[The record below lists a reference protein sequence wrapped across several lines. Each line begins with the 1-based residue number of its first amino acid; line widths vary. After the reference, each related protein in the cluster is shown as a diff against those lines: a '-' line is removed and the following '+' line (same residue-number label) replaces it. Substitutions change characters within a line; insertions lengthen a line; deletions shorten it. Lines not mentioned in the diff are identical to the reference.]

1 VAFFV
6 FWTRSTKHEA
16 RNIEHRAPNI
26 NHPTP
31 SIKTMNTT
39 THIIATAN
47 QATARIA
54 YKTNE
59 VCAIYPITPSS
70 EMSEL
75 VEEWSA
81 AQQKNTFG
89 GVPSVFEMQSEAGVA
104 GALHG
109 ALQTGSL
116 ATTFTASQGL
126 LLMIPNMYK
135 IAGELT
141 PNVIHVASRSVATHA
156 LSVFGDHSD
165 IMAARTTGYAFLG
178 GASVQEAQD
187 FALISQAA
195 TLESRIPFVHFF
207 DGFRT
212 SHETAKI
219 EGISDAIINKM
230 MDKDL
235 ITAQRDR
242 GLNPNAPVLRGTS
255 QGPDVFFQSR
265 EVVNSYYDA
274 CPEIVQKQ
282 MDKFAELTGRQYK
295 LFDYV
300 GHTEAEQVI
309 IAMASATETIEET
322 VNYLNTQGEKVG
334 LIKVRLFRPFSTKHL
349 LEALPKSCK
358 SIAVLDRTKEPGST
372 GEPLYLDIVQS
383 LMSVTDTYSAL
394 PKIVGGRYG
403 LSSKEL
409 NPGMVKAVFENL
421 KSEAPKN
428 NFTIG
433 INDDKTNLSLPYVN
447 DIQLQDDNFQ
457 ILLYETKSETSCAS
471 FNALLQTIVNQKYAQ
486 GYFEID
492 YKKSGSRFVSN
503 LRIGKQP
510 IKAPYLISN
519 ADVVGCDSVDFLEN
533 DNVMERIK
541 TNGKLFVQTTLSA
554 SEFWASI
561 SLEKQNKILL
571 KNIQLFTV
579 NGNAI
584 LGNYVIGDKVISG
597 LHACVLALQEEF
609 FIAEDLK
616 ILQESIAVVDTSI
629 IEAASADSI
638 EMDAKF
644 IDSLLGKLMIG
655 QGNELPVSA
664 LPADGTYETDTAK
677 FNIRNTGNFSPEW
690 DADACTQCGA
700 CSMACPQGAI
710 RIKAYDDS
718 YLQNAPEGFQSVK
731 SIETGPDSY
740 REEIDLLNYTV
751 QVNPEQCTSCNNCV
765 DACPA
770 KALIMKDKSR
780 KGGTDSRP
788 RLPDGQVRGNDE
800 ENWSHFESIP
810 EFDRTKIDTT
820 KVSQQ
825 QLQEPLFKY
834 SIGVDGCGEAPYL
847 KLISQ
852 LFGDRMLV
860 ANATG
865 ASSIFGGALPSTPWA
880 KNSEGRGP
888 AWSNSLFEDNAEF
901 GLGYRLSLDQQEQ
914 QAKIVL
920 RNLLPELDFDLV
932 HDILTAAQN
941 TEKQI
946 QEQRQRVEKLKAHL
960 TTVAKAEA
968 QLLLSI
974 ADSLVKQSVWIVGG
988 DGWAYD
994 IGYGG
999 LDHVAASGKNVNI
1012 LVLDNEVYSN
1022 TGGQMS
1028 KATPFG
1034 ASAKFAANG
1043 KQKQKKDLGR
1053 LMMSYDDVYVAQVAI
1068 GANQEQTL
1076 KALREAESYDGPSI
1090 IIAYCHSPVH
1100 GIDMQHPS
1108 QYHKA
1113 AVASGQ
1119 WLLYRNDPRKSE
1131 EGLNPLE
1138 LDSSE
1143 PTIPIEDYLQMEKR
1157 FAKLFEAD
1165 RESFNILIPQLQ
1177 NQVYQKFNTYLSMAL
1192 SDVPYQ
1198 GTLNNAIKFIQPNKK
1213 IINPPIVEKFRQT

>member
-1 VAFFV
+1 
-6 FWTRSTKHEA
+6 
-16 RNIEHRAPNI
+16 
-26 NHPTP
+26 
-31 SIKTMNTT
+31 MNTT
-39 THIIATAN
+39 STHIITTAN
-47 QATARIA
+47 QATANIA

-81 AQQKNTFG
+81 AQQKNSFG
-89 GVPSVFEMQSEAGVA
+89 SVPSVFEMQSEAGVA

-109 ALQTGSL
+109 ALHTGSL

-126 LLMIPNMYK
+126 LLMLPNMYK

-141 PNVIHVASRSVATHA
+141 PNVIHVATRSVATHA

-165 IMAARTTGYAFLG
+165 IMAARSTGYAFLG

-212 SHETAKI
+212 SHETSKI
-219 EGISDAIINKM
+219 QNISDAVISEM
-230 MDKDL
+230 MDMDL
-235 ITAQRDR
+235 IAAHRNR
-242 GLNPNAPVLRGTS
+242 GLNSNTPVLRGTS

-265 EVVNSYYDA
+265 EAVNSYYDA
-274 CPEIVQKQ
+274 CPEIVQNQ
-282 MDKFAELTGRQYK
+282 MDKFATLTGRQYR

-300 GHTEAEQVI
+300 GHSQAEQII

-334 LIKVRLFRPFSTKHL
+334 LIKVRLFRPFSTEHV

-358 SIAVLDRTKEPGST
+358 SIAVLDRTKEPGSS
-372 GEPLYLDIVQS
+372 GEPLYLDIVNS
-383 LMSVTDTYSAL
+383 IKSVTDTYANL
-394 PKIVGGRYG
+394 QIVGGRYG

-409 NPGMVKAVFENL
+409 NPNMVKAVFDNL
-421 KSEAPKN
+421 KLENPKN

-433 INDDKTNLSLPYVN
+433 INDDVTNLSLPFAN
-447 DIQLQDDNFQ
+447 DLQLQNENLQ
-457 ILLYETKSETSCAS
+457 ILCYEIKSEASCSS
-471 FNALLQTIVNQKYAQ
+471 FNNALQLIGSEQYVQSYS
-486 GYFEID
+486 EID
-492 YKKSGSRFVSN
+492 YKKSDSRFVSN
-503 LRIGKQP
+503 LRVGKQP

-519 ADVVGCDSVDFLEN
+519 ADFIACDSVDFLEN
-533 DNVMERIK
+533 DNVLERIK
-541 TNGKLFVQTTLSA
+541 TDGKLLVQTTLSTD
-554 SEFWASI
+554 EFWSSI
-561 SLEKQNKILL
+561 SLEKQNEILL
-571 KNIQLFTV
+571 KSIQLFTV

-584 LGNYVIGDKVISG
+584 FGNYVIGDKIVSG
-597 LHACVLALQEEF
+597 LHSCVLAMQEEF
-609 FIAEDLK
+609 FIAEDLE
-616 ILQESIAVVDTSI
+616 ILQESIATVDTSI
-629 IEAASADSI
+629 IEAAST
-638 EMDAKF
+638 EMDAEF
-644 IDSLLGKLMIG
+644 IDSLLGKLMVG
-655 QGNELPVSA
+655 RGDELPVSA
-664 LPADGTYETDTAK
+664 LPADGTYETDMAK
-677 FNIRNTGNFSPEW
+677 FNIRNSGNLLPEW
-690 DADACTQCGA
+690 DTDACTQCGA

-718 YLQNAPEGFQSVK
+718 YLENAPEGFQTVK
-731 SIETGPDSY
+731 AIEEDFQ
-740 REEIDLLNYTV
+740 IDLLNYTV

-770 KALIMKDKSR
+770 KALVMKSKSS
-780 KGGTDSRP
+780 KAGT
-788 RLPDGQVRGNDE
+788 E
-800 ENWSHFESIP
+800 KENWKHFKSIP
-810 EFDRTKIDTT
+810 EFDRTKLDTT

-847 KLISQ
+847 KLLSQ

-865 ASSIFGGALPSTPWA
+865 ASSIFGGALPSIPWA

-901 GLGYRLSLDQQEQ
+901 GLGYRLSLDQKREQ
-914 QAKIVL
+914 AETLVRK
-920 RNLLPELDFDLV
+920 LLPELDFDLA
-932 HDILTAAQN
+932 HDILTAEQQ

-946 QEQRQRVEKLKAHL
+946 DQQRKRVAELQAHL
-960 TTVAKAEA
+960 TTVANEDA
-968 QLLLSI
+968 LRLFSI
-974 ADSLVKQSVWIVGG
+974 ADSLVSQSVWIVGG

-999 LDHVAASGKNVNI
+999 LDHVIASGKNVNI

-1034 ASAKFAANG
+1034 ASAKFAHNG

-1053 LMMSYDDVYVAQVAI
+1053 LMMGYEDVYVAQVAM
-1068 GANQEQTL
+1068 GADQEQTL
-1076 KALREAESYDGPSI
+1076 KAFQEAESYEGPSI
-1090 IIAYCHSPVH
+1090 IIAYCHSPAH
-1100 GIDMQHPS
+1100 GIDMKNPS
-1108 QYHKA
+1108 RYHKA

-1119 WLLYRNDPRKSE
+1119 WLLYRNDPRRVEDELS
-1131 EGLNPLE
+1131 PLQ
-1138 LDSSE
+1138 LDSAAPS
-1143 PTIPIEDYLQMEKR
+1143 IPIEEYLRMEKR
-1157 FAKLFEAD
+1157 FEKLFKTDQENFSKMIEDIQKRVD
-1165 RESFNILIPQLQ
+1165 RRYEWH
-1177 NQVYQKFNTYLSMAL
+1177 LSQAG
-1192 SDVPYQ
+1192 Q
-1198 GTLNNAIKFIQPNKK
+1198 IQF
-1213 IINPPIVEKFRQT
+1213 PIMEFENH